1 MFLFQ
6 TYPEPHPLS
15 SLHKR
20 SLQPATVLKE
30 TLHHGCFSLFKNCTD
45 GTKFH
50 KASHIEKHILALS
63 FHKLSTE
70 TLKAST
76 EILR

>member
-1 MFLFQ
+1 MGVFHF
-6 TYPEPHPLS
+6 
-15 SLHKR
+15 
-20 SLQPATVLKE
+20 
-30 TLHHGCFSLFKNCTD
+30 FKIEN

-50 KASHIEKHILALS
+50 KASHIEKRILGLS